1 MPVRGN
7 RQQEFYGNK
16 LLSIGMPL
24 RASIQNAPA
33 ILG

>member
-1 MPVRGN
+1 MPVRSN

-16 LLSIGMPL
+16 LFSIDRPL

-33 ILG
+33 ILR